1 MVRAA
6 TIQKETSRI
15 HSSID
20 EKGCQRN
27 IQVVR
32 CGFACNSN
40 PSEAKLRQENEE
52 GQAKLGHTDAISK
65 LSEGIAKCIVISF

>member
-6 TIQKETSRI
+6 TMQKETSRM

-27 IQVVR
+27 IRVVR

-40 PSEAKLRQENEE
+40 PREAKLRQENEE
-52 GQAKLGHTDAISK
+52 GQARLGHTDPISK
-65 LSEGIAKCIVISF
+65 QAKCIVINF